1 MPMEN
6 VMIVKISEIRD
17 GDWVM
22 TGNQARVAIKVLQ
35 GELDSSV
42 KLVFDDS
49 SLTADESGRLRHE
62 NRLLRGAH
70 EDTEGETGI
79 ISRMQEA
86 RSYDNQPSFN
96 DGLDDYLWE
105 QDGEDD

>member
-1 MPMEN
+1 ML
-6 VMIVKISEIRD
+6 IKISEIRD
-17 GDWVM
+17 GDMVV
-22 TGNQARVAIKVLQ
+22 TGDIARRAIEVLQ

-49 SLTADESGRLRHE
+49 SLTADESERLRHE

-86 RSYDNQPSFN
+86 RSYDNQPPLN